1 MTERFDEILAE
12 ARVLAEL
19 DAARAEVW
27 VSGLLAE
34 WADVDELLAALLA
47 HGSAEAV
54 AIACALTA
62 IALGGADAVVEEFV
76 SQGLP
81 RPAWADAVGTA
92 QAQQAWEI
100 VDPFSG
106 NVSVV
111 IEYEHVDLVRHSLL
125 VEIEDALAVDLHFG
139 PPGLVDDAFDES
151 DTRSLTVLEWPVDR
165 AIARIA
171 AAIVATAAHHDPPVT
186 DEYLMNIALVAARV
200 GVSSATTEGRDSSGG
215 SAQVAARALPRHGTR
230 DTAEAEGDATAVE
243 MLRAA
248 LHRQL
253 ALPQPV
259 SSVREGAAT
268 LRAKLSA
275 ANVPDLD
282 ALLDDIGLGD
292 PALLDDATLLARLAG
307 TFVVPGSLAMFSP
320 IEREAVRGIEWADWL
335 GAVIPLV
342 RGGVGAAADPLELVR
357 NINRCPEVTTTV
369 PKRDVPLV
377 ADAFARVLHAWELT
391 GVIDADGRL
400 TELGAWIAP
409 RALLDAWTGRTSS
422 VS

>member
-34 WADVDELLAALLA
+34 WPDVDELMAALRVSR
-47 HGSAEAV
+47 SAEAM

-62 IALGGADAVVEEFV
+62 IAPAAAVVVAELV
-76 SQGLP
+76 SPGLAKP
-81 RPAWADAVGTA
+81 PWADAVGTA

-111 IEYEHVDLVRHSLL
+111 IEYEHADLVRHSLL

-151 DTRSLTVLEWPVDR
+151 DTRSLTVLAWPVDR

-171 AAIVATAAHHDPPVT
+171 AAIAATTAHNDPPVT

-200 GVSSATTEGRDSSGG
+200 GIASTAAEEHDSLVGPAQIVGRSVSRY
-215 SAQVAARALPRHGTR
+215 GTR
-230 DTAEAEGDATAVE
+230 DAAEAEGDAMAVE
-243 MLRAA
+243 MMRSA
-248 LHRQL
+248 LQRQL

-259 SSVREGAAT
+259 VLVREGAAT
-268 LRAKLSA
+268 LRATLLA
-275 ANVPDLD
+275 AIAPDLD
-282 ALLDDIGLGD
+282 ALVDDVGLGD
-292 PALLDDATLLARLAG
+292 PDSLDDATLLARLAG
-307 TFVVPGSLAMFSP
+307 TFVVPGALAMFSP

-357 NINRCPEVTTTV
+357 NINRCPEVATTV

-391 GVIDADGRL
+391 GVIDVDGRL

-409 RALLDAWTGRTSS
+409 RALLDAWTGRTSNAS
-422 VS
+422 